1 MPVPTIQVSV
11 VQLVTSEEW
20 ECSTEEWDGR
30 EVREIFESVR
40 GWLPCR
46 RHQEVEIEVN
56 GLGLGWVVSKV
67 GLEKARVSH
76 RGVWVGTL
84 LGSVALCRK
93 DMQS

>member
-11 VQLVTSEEW
+11 VQLVTS
-20 ECSTEEWDGR
+20 EEWDGR